1 MPRGEYDKLHKRHH
15 DKIMADAK
23 KEYYALPREM
33 RQEVMR
39 LHRALAHLPR
49 MDLAR
54 ILMDAGAKEEIVMWT
69 KRHFRCPVCDSKVKP
84 GAQRLSS
91 AKRIWEFNKVVGL
104 DHIHPKFQNSTY
116 DFLNMLCWG
125 TSRQVVVHA
134 EDGPTAKGTRRRVAV
149 HWVQP
154 FGLMELMVVDQGPEF
169 TGEEFRA
176 FWMHHGVLVHFTD
189 SRSPWQNGATERAGG
204 IFKEILD
211 KVVTDQCIMSEEEYL
226 DTIPIVVAQRN
237 ARASSSGFSPDQ

>member
-1 MPRGEYDKLHKRHH
+1 MAAFPMSTRRLEPVLPPDFQFDTSQDNQYRPTELDDSVNEDTMPRGEYDKVHKKHH

-54 ILMDAGAKEEIVMWT
+54 ILMDAGAKEEIVTWT
-69 KRHFRCPVCDSKVKP
+69 KRHFRCAVCDSKVKP

-91 AKRIWEFNKVVGL
+91 AKRVWEFNKVVGL
-104 DHIHPKFQNSTY
+104 DHIHPKFRNTTY
-116 DFLNMLCWG
+116 DLLNMLCWG
-125 TSRQVVVHA
+125 TSRQAVIHA

-154 FGLMELMVVDQGPEF
+154 FGLMEMLVVDQGPEL
-169 TGEEFRA
+169 TGMAKWSDGES
-176 FWMHHGVLVHFTD
+176 G
-189 SRSPWQNGATERAGG
+189 
-204 IFKEILD
+204 
-211 KVVTDQCIMSEEEYL
+211 
-226 DTIPIVVAQRN
+226 RN
-237 ARASSSGFSPDQ
+237 L